1 MQAGPLVRFLHQ
13 KQHRQFVVEP
23 QMQRSISRSLALS
36 LATMLSVALCAG
48 HAQAQTKV
56 VFGTVT
62 SVTLSLGIIVA
73 AKGLGFFKEEGL
85 DVEIVEFNGTGTLL
99 PQMTAKRVH
108 VGYPNPDVLMISRQP
123 GKDPLPI
130 KYFYNATR
138 ESAWEFIVPVDSPVK
153 DLKDL
158 RGRKIGVGALTFG
171 NIPITKAMFK
181 ELGFEPE
188 LVPVG
193 VGAPAFLAFREKK
206 VDALNLFD
214 SQHATLEVQGT
225 AIRRLAMPKKY
236 KDLFSNGFVAHEDT
250 IRDDPKALVGFG
262 RAIAKTSVFC
272 EVNRAACVKAF
283 WALYPNQKPTSGDE
297 ATNIRNAAKIMDARF
312 NKYLDFDD
320 QKQRRWGE
328 FPAQAWKDF
337 AVALFEGGQL
347 TTKDIPVE
355 TCYTNALVPEMNRF
369 DTAAIVARAKAAQ

>member
-1 MQAGPLVRFLHQ
+1 MRSKSSRPFFYSLTAAALLSMACGPLH
-13 KQHRQFVVEP
+13 
-23 QMQRSISRSLALS
+23 
-36 LATMLSVALCAG
+36 
-48 HAQAQTKV
+48 AQTKV
-56 VFGTVT
+56 VYGNVT
-62 SVTLSLGIIVA
+62 AVTLSQAAIVA
-73 AKGLGFFKEEGL
+73 AKTLGFYKEEGI

-99 PQMTAKRVH
+99 PQMTAKRVT

-138 ESAWEFIVPVDSPVK
+138 ESAWEFVVPAESPIK
-153 DLKDL
+153 DLKEL
-158 RGRKIGVGALTFG
+158 KGKKIGIGALTFG
-171 NIPITKAMFK
+171 NVPITKAMFK
-181 ELGFEPE
+181 ELGFEAE

-214 SQHATLEVQGT
+214 TQHATLEVQGT
-225 AIRRLAMPKKY
+225 AIRRLPMPKKY

-250 IRDDPKALVGFG
+250 IRDDPKSLVAFG
-262 RAIAKTSVFC
+262 RAIAKASVFC

-283 WALYPNQKPTSGDE
+283 WAAYPAQKPTSGDE
-297 ATNIRNAAKIMDARF
+297 ATNIRNAIKIMDARF
-312 NKYLDFDD
+312 DKYLDFDG
-320 QKQRRWGE
+320 QKVRRWGE

-337 AVALFEGGQL
+337 AHTLYEGGQL
-347 TTKDIPVE
+347 STPNIPVE
-355 TCYTNALVPEMNRF
+355 TCYTNALVPEINKF

>member
-1 MQAGPLVRFLHQ
+1 MKALRTAPLPF
-13 KQHRQFVVEP
+13 
-23 QMQRSISRSLALS
+23 IAAAL
-36 LATMLSVALCAG
+36 LLGVPVAPV
-48 HAQAQTKV
+48 HAQTKV
-56 VFGTVT
+56 VYGNVT
-62 SVTLSLGIIVA
+62 SMSLSQAVIA
-73 AKGLGFFKEEGL
+73 SAKQLGFFKEEGIE
-85 DVEIVEFNGTGTLL
+85 VEFVEFNGTGTLL
-99 PQMTAKRVH
+99 PQMSAKRVH
-108 VGYPNPDVLMISRQP
+108 IGYPNPDVLLISRQP

-138 ESAWEFIVPVDSPVK
+138 ESAWEFVVPVDSPIK

-158 RGRKIGVGALTFG
+158 KGKKIGVGALSFG

-181 ELGFEPE
+181 ELGFEAE
-188 LVPVG
+188 LLPVG
-193 VGAPAFLAFREKK
+193 VGAPAFLAFRDKK

-225 AIRRLAMPKKY
+225 PIRRLAMPKKY
-236 KDLFSNGFVAHEDT
+236 KDLFSNGFVAHEDM
-250 IRDDPKALVGFG
+250 IRDDPKTLIGFG

-272 EVNRAACVKAF
+272 EANRAACVKAF

-297 ATNIRNAAKIMDARF
+297 ATNIRNAIKIMDSRF

-337 AVALFEGGQL
+337 AVTLHEGGQL
-347 TTKDIPVE
+347 TTKDVPVE
-355 TCYTNALVPEMNRF
+355 TCYTNALVPEINRF

>member
-1 MQAGPLVRFLHQ
+1 MKRSCQAVFAIALAIPLAAVPAAH
-13 KQHRQFVVEP
+13 
-23 QMQRSISRSLALS
+23 
-36 LATMLSVALCAG
+36 
-48 HAQAQTKV
+48 AQTKI

-73 AKGLGFFKEEGL
+73 AKGLGFFREEGL

-99 PQMTAKRVH
+99 PQMTAKRVQI
-108 VGYPNPDVLMISRQP
+108 GYPNPDVLLISRQP

-138 ESAWEFIVPVDSPVK
+138 ESAWEFVVLADSPIRE
-153 DLKDL
+153 LKDL
-158 RGRKIGVGALTFG
+158 RGKKIGVGALSFG

-181 ELGFEPE
+181 EAGIEVGRDLE
-188 LVPVG
+188 LQPVG

-206 VDALNLFD
+206 IDALNLFD

-225 AIRRLAMPKKY
+225 AIRRLPTPKKY
-236 KDLFSNGFVAHEDT
+236 KDLFSNGFVAHDDM
-250 IRDDPKALVGFG
+250 IRDDPKSLVGFG
-262 RAIAKTSVFC
+262 RAIAKASVFC
-272 EVNRAACVKAF
+272 EVNRGACVKAF
-283 WALYPNQKPTSGDE
+283 WALYPNQKPGGGDE
-297 ATNIRNAAKIMDARF
+297 AGNIRNAVKIMDARF

-320 QKQRRWGE
+320 QKNRRWGE
-328 FPAQAWKDF
+328 FPPQAWKDF
-337 AVALFEGGQL
+337 ATTLFEGGQL
-347 TTKDIPVE
+347 TTRDIAVE

>member
-1 MQAGPLVRFLHQ
+1 MKQRLSTRTLLAAIAGIGALIAAQPL
-13 KQHRQFVVEP
+13 
-23 QMQRSISRSLALS
+23 
-36 LATMLSVALCAG
+36 
-48 HAQAQTKV
+48 QAQTKV
-56 VFGTVT
+56 TFGTVT
-62 SVTLSLGIIVA
+62 SVTLSLATIVA
-73 AKGLGFFKEEGL
+73 AKALGIYKEEGL

-99 PQMTAKRVH
+99 PQMTAKRVQI
-108 VGYPNPDVLMISRQP
+108 GYPNPDVLMISRQP
-123 GKDPLPI
+123 GKDPLPL

-138 ESAWEFIVPVDSPVK
+138 ESAWEFIVLADSPVRE
-153 DLKDL
+153 LKDL
-158 RGRKIGVGALTFG
+158 RGKKIGVGALTFG

-181 ELGFEPE
+181 EFGFEAE

-225 AIRRLAMPKKY
+225 AFRRLSMPKKY

-250 IRDDPKALVGFG
+250 IRDDPKMLAAFG

-283 WALYPNQKPTSGDE
+283 WTLYPNQKPTGGDE
-297 ATNIRNAAKIMDARF
+297 ALNMRNAIKIMNARF
-312 NKYLDFDD
+312 DKYLDFDD
-320 QKQRRWGE
+320 QKVRRWGE

-337 AVALFEGGQL
+337 ALTLYEGGQL
-347 TTKDIPVE
+347 ATKDIPVE
-355 TCYTNALVPEMNRF
+355 TCYTNALVAEMNRF
-369 DTAAIVARAKAAQ
+369 DAAAVVARAKAAQ

>member
-1 MQAGPLVRFLHQ
+1 MKR
-13 KQHRQFVVEP
+13 
-23 QMQRSISRSLALS
+23 LAPVL
-36 LATMLSVALCAG
+36 LAAALAAAPA
-48 HAQAQTKV
+48 HAQQKL

-62 SVTLSLGIIVA
+62 TVTLSLGIIVA
-73 AKGLGFFKEEGL
+73 AKQLGYFKEEGL
-85 DVEIVEFNGTGTLL
+85 DVDIVEFNGTATLL

-108 VGYPNPDVLMISRQP
+108 VGYPNPDVLILSRQP

-138 ESAWEFIVPVDSPVK
+138 ESAWEFVVPADSPIRE
-153 DLKDL
+153 LKDL
-158 RGRKIGVGALTFG
+158 NGRKLGIGALTFG
-171 NIPITKAMFK
+171 NVPITRAMFK
-181 ELGFEPE
+181 ELGVNVE

-206 VDALNLFD
+206 VDGLNLFD

-250 IRDDPKALVGFG
+250 IRDNPKALVGFG

-272 EVNRAACVKAF
+272 EANRAACVRAF
-283 WALYPNQKPTSGDE
+283 WALYPNQKPTGVDE
-297 ATNIRNAAKIMDARF
+297 AKAVADGVKIMAARF
-312 NKYLDFDD
+312 DKYLDFDGA
-320 QKQRRWGE
+320 KERRWGE

-337 AVALFEGGQL
+337 AVTLFEGGQL
-347 TTKDIPVE
+347 ATKDVPVE
-355 TCYTNALVPEMNRF
+355 TCYTNALVPEMSRF
-369 DTAAIVARAKAAQ
+369 DAAAVVARAKAANP

>member
-1 MQAGPLVRFLHQ
+1 MKR
-13 KQHRQFVVEP
+13 
-23 QMQRSISRSLALS
+23 LAPVL
-36 LATMLSVALCAG
+36 LAAAFAAAPA
-48 HAQAQTKV
+48 HAQQKL

-62 SVTLSLGIIVA
+62 TVTLSLGIIVA
-73 AKGLGFFKEEGL
+73 AKQLGYFKEEGL
-85 DVEIVEFNGTGTLL
+85 DVDIVEFNGTATLL

-108 VGYPNPDVLMISRQP
+108 VGYPNPDVLILSRQP

-138 ESAWEFIVPVDSPVK
+138 ESAWEFVVPADSPIK

-158 RGRKIGVGALTFG
+158 NGKKLGIGALTFG
-171 NIPITKAMFK
+171 NVPITRAMFK
-181 ELGFEPE
+181 ELGVNVE

-225 AIRRLAMPKKY
+225 AIRRLGMPKKY

-250 IRDDPKALVGFG
+250 IRDNPKALVGFG

-272 EVNRAACVKAF
+272 EANRAACVRAF
-283 WALYPNQKPTSGDE
+283 WAAYPNQKPTGVDE
-297 ATNIRNAAKIMDARF
+297 AKAVADGVKIMAARF
-312 NKYLDFDD
+312 DKYLDFDGA
-320 QKQRRWGE
+320 KERRWGE

-337 AVALFEGGQL
+337 AVTLFEGGQL
-347 TTKDIPVE
+347 ATKDVPVE
-355 TCYTNALVPEMNRF
+355 TCYTNALVPEMSRF
-369 DTAAIVARAKAAQ
+369 DAAAVVARAKATN

>member
-1 MQAGPLVRFLHQ
+1 MPHPISKTRAVCLSAAFAIGLSAGQAR
-13 KQHRQFVVEP
+13 
-23 QMQRSISRSLALS
+23 
-36 LATMLSVALCAG
+36 
-48 HAQAQTKV
+48 AQTKV

-73 AKGLGFFKEEGL
+73 AKGLGMFKEEGL
-85 DVEIVEFNGTGTLL
+85 DVDIVEFNGTGTLL

-123 GKDPLPI
+123 GKDPLPL

-138 ESAWEFIVPVDSPVK
+138 ESAWEFIVPADSPI
-153 DLKDL
+153 KDL
-158 RGRKIGVGALTFG
+158 RDLKGRKIGVGALTFG

-181 ELGFEPE
+181 ELGFEAE

-236 KDLFSNGFVAHEDT
+236 KDLFSNGFVAHEDM
-250 IRDDPKALVGFG
+250 IRDDPKTLVAFG
-262 RAIAKTSVFC
+262 RAIAKASVFC
-272 EVNRAACVKAF
+272 EANRAACVKAF
-283 WALYPNQKPTSGDE
+283 WSLYPNQKPTSGDE

-337 AVALFEGGQL
+337 AVALFEGGQIS
-347 TTKDIPVE
+347 TKDIPVE
-355 TCYTNALVPEMNRF
+355 SCYTNALVPEMNRF
-369 DTAAIVARAKAAQ
+369 DAAAIVARAKAAQ

>member
-1 MQAGPLVRFLHQ
+1 MKLS
-13 KQHRQFVVEP
+13 
-23 QMQRSISRSLALS
+23 RSILLALS
-36 LATMLSVALCAG
+36 SAAALSAAPVA
-48 HAQAQTKV
+48 HAQTKL

-62 SVTLSLGIIVA
+62 SVTLSLGTIVA

-85 DVEIVEFNGTGTLL
+85 DVDIVEFNGTGTLL
-99 PQMTAKRVH
+99 PQMSAKRVH

-138 ESAWEFIVPVDSPVK
+138 ESAWEFVVLADSPIKELK
-153 DLKDL
+153 DLK
-158 RGRKIGVGALTFG
+158 GKKIGVGALTFG

-188 LVPVG
+188 LLPVG

-206 VDALNLFD
+206 IDALNLFD

-225 AIRRLAMPKKY
+225 SIRRLAMPKKY
-236 KDLFSNGFVAHEDT
+236 KDLFSNGFVAHEDM
-250 IRDDPKALVGFG
+250 IRSDPKPLIGFG
-262 RAIAKTSVFC
+262 RAMAKATVFC
-272 EVNRAACVKAF
+272 EANRAACVKAF

-297 ATNIRNAAKIMDARF
+297 ATNVRNAIKILDARL
-312 NKYLDFDD
+312 NKYLDFSD
-320 QKQRRWGE
+320 QKQRRFGE

-337 AVALFEGGQL
+337 AVALHEGGQL

-369 DTAAIVARAKAAQ
+369 DTAAILARAKAAQ

>member
-1 MQAGPLVRFLHQ
+1 MKLS
-13 KQHRQFVVEP
+13 
-23 QMQRSISRSLALS
+23 RSILLALS
-36 LATMLSVALCAG
+36 AAAALSAAPV
-48 HAQAQTKV
+48 AQAQTKL

-138 ESAWEFIVPVDSPVK
+138 ESAWEFIVPADSPIR

-158 RGRKIGVGALTFG
+158 KGKKIGVGALTFG

-181 ELGFEPE
+181 EFGFEPE

-250 IRDDPKALVGFG
+250 IRDDPKSLVAFG

-283 WALYPNQKPTSGDE
+283 WALYPNQKPTAGDE

-320 QKQRRWGE
+320 PKQRRWGE
-328 FPAQAWKDF
+328 FPAQSWKDF

-369 DTAAIVARAKAAQ
+369 DSAAIVARAKAAQ

>member
-1 MQAGPLVRFLHQ
+1 MSSPNPIA
-13 KQHRQFVVEP
+13 
-23 QMQRSISRSLALS
+23 RSLIAAGALA
-36 LATMLSVALCAG
+36 LATGAA
-48 HAQAQTKV
+48 HAQTKV
-56 VFGTVT
+56 VYGNVT
-62 SVTLSLGIIVA
+62 SVTLSQTVIVA
-73 AKGLGFFKEEGL
+73 AKALGFYKEEGL

-99 PQMTAKRVH
+99 PQMTAKRVTI
-108 VGYPNPDVLMISRQP
+108 GYPNPDVLLISRQP

-138 ESAWEFIVPVDSPVK
+138 ESAWEFIVPADSAIR

-158 RGRKIGVGALTFG
+158 KGKKIGIGALTFG
-171 NIPITKAMFK
+171 NVPITKAMFK
-181 ELGFEPE
+181 ELGFDAE

-214 SQHATLEVQGT
+214 TQHATLEVQGT
-225 AIRRLAMPKKY
+225 PFRRLAMPKKY

-250 IRDDPKALVGFG
+250 IRDDPKTLAAFG

-272 EVNRAACVKAF
+272 EANRAACVRAF
-283 WALYPNQKPTSGDE
+283 WTLYPAQKPTSGDE
-297 ATNIRNAAKIMDARF
+297 ATNMRNAIKIMDARF
-312 NKYLDFDD
+312 DKYLDFDNP
-320 QKQRRWGE
+320 KSRRWGE

-337 AVALFEGGQL
+337 AATLYEGGQL
-347 TTKDIPVE
+347 STKDIPVE

>member
-1 MQAGPLVRFLHQ
+1 MNRSVSWGLSFFAAVAIAAGP
-13 KQHRQFVVEP
+13 
-23 QMQRSISRSLALS
+23 
-36 LATMLSVALCAG
+36 
-48 HAQAQTKV
+48 AQAQTKLV
-56 VFGTVT
+56 YGNVT
-62 SVTLSLGIIVA
+62 SVTLSQGVIIA
-73 AKGLGFFKEEGL
+73 AKALGFFKEEGIEL
-85 DVEIVEFNGTGTLL
+85 EIVEFNGTGTLL

-108 VGYPNPDVLMISRQP
+108 IGYPNPDVLMISRQP

-138 ESAWEFIVPVDSPVK
+138 ESAWEFIVPADSPIK

-158 RGRKIGVGALTFG
+158 KGKKIGVGALSFG

-181 ELGFEPE
+181 EFGFEAE
-188 LVPVG
+188 LLPVG

-214 SQHATLEVQGT
+214 SQHATMEVQGT
-225 AIRRLAMPKKY
+225 AIRRLEMPKKY
-236 KDLFSNGFVAHEDT
+236 KDLFSNGFVAHEDM
-250 IRDDPKALVGFG
+250 IRDDPKTLAAFG

-272 EVNRAACVKAF
+272 EANRAACVKAF
-283 WALYPNQKPTSGDE
+283 WTLYPNQKPTSGDE
-297 ATNIRNAAKIMDARF
+297 ATNIRNGIKIMAARF
-312 NKYLDFDD
+312 DKYLDFDN

-337 AVALFEGGQL
+337 ATTLFEGGQL
-347 TTKDIPVE
+347 STKDIAVE
-355 TCYTNALVPEMNRF
+355 SCYTNALVPEINRF

>member
-1 MQAGPLVRFLHQ
+1 MKHMHFALRT
-13 KQHRQFVVEP
+13 FV
-23 QMQRSISRSLALS
+23 LAS
-36 LATMLSVALCAG
+36 GIAALCAG
-48 HAQAQTKV
+48 PVHAQTRV

-73 AKGLGFFKEEGL
+73 AKTLGFYKEEGL

-99 PQMTAKRVH
+99 PQMTAKRVAI
-108 VGYPNPDVLMISRQP
+108 GYPNPDVLMISRQP
-123 GKDPLPI
+123 GKDPLPL

-138 ESAWEFIVPVDSPVK
+138 ESAWEFIVTPDSPVK

-158 RGRKIGVGALTFG
+158 KGRKIGIGALTFG
-171 NIPITKAMFK
+171 NVPITKAMFK
-181 ELGFEPE
+181 ELGFEAE

-236 KDLFSNGFVAHEDT
+236 KDLFSNGFVAHEDS
-250 IRDDPKALVGFG
+250 IRDDPKTLVAFG

-283 WALYPNQKPTSGDE
+283 WTAYPNQKPTGGDE
-297 ATNIRNAAKIMDARF
+297 AANIRNAIRIMDARF

-320 QKQRRWGE
+320 QKVRRWGE

-337 AVALFEGGQL
+337 ATTLYEGGQL

-355 TCYTNALVPEMNRF
+355 TCYTNALVPEMNKF

>member
-1 MQAGPLVRFLHQ
+1 MVKLPLVFGFLFGLIPAAACH
-13 KQHRQFVVEP
+13 
-23 QMQRSISRSLALS
+23 
-36 LATMLSVALCAG
+36 
-48 HAQAQTKV
+48 AQTKV
-56 VFGTVT
+56 VYGNVT
-62 SVTLSLGIIVA
+62 SMTLSQGVIA
-73 AKGLGFFKEEGL
+73 SAKALGFFKEEGL
-85 DVEIVEFNGTGTLL
+85 EVEFVEFNGTGTLL

-108 VGYPNPDVLMISRQP
+108 IGYPNPDVLMISRQP
-123 GKDPLPI
+123 GKDPLPL

-138 ESAWEFIVPVDSPVK
+138 ESAWEFIVMADSPIR

-158 RGRKIGVGALTFG
+158 KGKKIGVGALSFG

-181 ELGFEPE
+181 ELGFEAE
-188 LVPVG
+188 LLPVG

-214 SQHATLEVQGT
+214 SQHATIEVQGT

-236 KDLFSNGFVAHEDT
+236 KDLFSNGFVAHEEM
-250 IRDDPKALVGFG
+250 IRDDPKTLVAFG

-272 EVNRAACVKAF
+272 EANRAACVKAF
-283 WALYPNQKPTSGDE
+283 WVLYPNQKPIGGDE
-297 ATNIRNAAKIMDARF
+297 ATNVRNAIKIMDARF

-328 FPAQAWKDF
+328 FPVQGWKDF
-337 AVALFEGGQL
+337 AATLYEGGQL